1 MAYTSLDAV
10 KLELGSGYSSDD
22 SLLAAYIAQAQKH
35 IDTLLGF
42 PMEAAADTTRYF
54 NPLVHVTGRQ
64 LWLDYPLAAITSI
77 TNNGTLVT
85 AAQYVAEPVN
95 ELPYRSISL
104 LISTSLYWTYNTDP
118 EKAIVIVG
126 KWAWAATVPADI
138 QRVATRMVAYWY
150 RLKDSQ
156 VFDVTAN
163 PETGQLVIPKGMPV
177 DVKPIIDGYRRKW
190 RTR

>member
-1 MAYTSLDAV
+1 MAYASLAQV
-10 KLELGSGYSSDD
+10 RMELGVGSSVDD
-22 SLLAAYIAQAQKH
+22 SLLANYIAQAQAR

-42 PMEAAADTTRYF
+42 PCEASADSTRYF
-54 NPLVHVTGRQ
+54 NPLVDTRGRS

-104 LISTSLYWTYNTDP
+104 LISTNLYWTYNTDP

-126 KWAWAATVPADI
+126 KWAWAATAPADI
-138 QRVATRMVAYWY
+138 QRAAMRLAAYWY

-156 VFDVTAN
+156 VFDVTMN
-163 PETGQLVIPKGMPV
+163 PETGQMTIPKGIPV
-177 DVKPIIDGYRRKW
+177 DVQDIVRSYLKKW
-190 RTR
+190 RSR